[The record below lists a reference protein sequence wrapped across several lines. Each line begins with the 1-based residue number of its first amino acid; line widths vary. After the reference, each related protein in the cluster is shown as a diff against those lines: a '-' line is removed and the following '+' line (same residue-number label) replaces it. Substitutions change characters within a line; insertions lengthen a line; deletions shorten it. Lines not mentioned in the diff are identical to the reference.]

1 VTVAV
6 AELAGANGMRFL
18 VHRTNA
24 TQTNSAAGSV
34 ALKDGVVTVGVAPLE
49 LVTLRS
55 VGDR

>member
-1 VTVAV
+1 
-6 AELAGANGMRFL
+6 MRFL